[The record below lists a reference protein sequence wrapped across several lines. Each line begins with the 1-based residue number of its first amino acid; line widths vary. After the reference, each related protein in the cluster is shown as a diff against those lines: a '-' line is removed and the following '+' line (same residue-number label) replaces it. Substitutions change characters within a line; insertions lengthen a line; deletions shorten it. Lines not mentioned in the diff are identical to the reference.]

1 MMNIWSD
8 FLLNQDKPIHK
19 WTHYFPIYERHFE
32 RFRNQSLTFME
43 IGCGAGGSLQMW
55 KRFFGPFVQ
64 IVGIDIE
71 PICKSYEENQ
81 IAIRIGNQNDVNFIN
96 EVIEEFGV
104 PDIVLDDGSHNMHD
118 ILASFNLIYPKQ
130 HNNAVYCV
138 EDLHTAY
145 WVEYGG
151 GLKREGT
158 FIEVCKELI
167 DQLNADH
174 TRGAITPNK
183 FSKET
188 MSMHFYDSVVLFEKG
203 RHIKKNAP
211 IIPLDK

>member
-1 MMNIWSD
+1 MNIWSD

-55 KRFFGPFVQ
+55 KRFFVPFVQ

-71 PICKSYEENQ
+71 PVCKSYEENQ
-81 IAIRIGNQNDVNFIN
+81 IAIRIGSQNNVNFIN

-118 ILASFNLIYPKQ
+118 MLTSFNLIYPKQ

-138 EDLHTAY
+138 
-145 WVEYGG
+145 
-151 GLKREGT
+151 
-158 FIEVCKELI
+158 CKELI

-174 TRGAITPNK
+174 TRGEIAPNK

-188 MSMHFYDSVVLFEKG
+188 MSMHFYDSVVVFEKG